1 MCGGEEG
8 GGRCVGVRKRMAGV
22 GVRRRRRRERV
33 GYKPGLVSI
42 LPVLC
47 GVFVV
52 VAIRVART
60 LDNEQAGGLVLM
72 EKVAVVAAVVV
83 MLVVL

>member
-1 MCGGEEG
+1 MCGREEG
-8 GGRCVGVRKRMAGV
+8 DGRCGCEEEEEGKGGV
-22 GVRRRRRRERV
+22 
-33 GYKPGLVSI
+33 YKPGLVSI

-72 EKVAVVAAVVV
+72 EKVVVVAVVGW
-83 MLVVL
+83 